1 MGSDQRRVFLAVV
14 LSGVVLVVWQ
24 TFFAPKV
31 SVDDK
36 IKAYEERGKV
46 YDKQAGT
53 SNADK
58 AFDGAPSREVIK
70 SSSAKV
76 ESHTL
81 DDGKINF
88 SFNNSLEIEGS
99 QNKNAIIDFVSTVGR
114 GKPFQIQVLTPTG
127 PQAISLDWTVSDDVK
142 SVIGKDEI
150 LGLNVVISL
159 LDNGKL
165 DFTINSTRAHRFRFI
180 LNSTK
185 KEMDNNQMRKFLVF
199 SKDVDRFIVGDSES
213 GESKV
218 KWFGIDFNF
227 HLFAF
232 TFEEKQM
239 AKFSTSESGRFYLD
253 TIEPVNKIKGG
264 LIFTKKDY
272 DYLMSFGDKLEL
284 SVDFGF
290 FYILAVPIMRG
301 LQFFYQY
308 IPNYG
313 IAIILL
319 TLLIRMITF
328 PLQYKSFKSMKKMQT
343 VQPEL
348 TKIKEKFKDD
358 PQRMQKETMELF
370 RRAGAN
376 PLGGCLPLL
385 LQMPIFFAFYQVLY
399 ESVELLGAPFF
410 GWITDLSQKDPLYVL
425 PVLMALSI
433 FLQQKFQPSTTAD
446 PTQKKIMMFMPF
458 FFGFIMIN
466 VSSGLVLYIFVST
479 LFGMIQQ
486 YFVYKTTD

>member
-36 IKAYEERGKV
+36 IKAYEQQRENSYVREPGK
-46 YDKQAGT
+46 
-53 SNADK
+53 SNK
-58 AFDGAPSREVIK
+58 GLPTAPSTGVIEP
-70 SSSAKV
+70 STAKI
-76 ESHTL
+76 ESQTL
-81 DDGKINF
+81 NDGTVGF
-88 SFNNSLEIEGS
+88 SFNNRLDVERS
-99 QNKNAIIDFVSTVGR
+99 QNKNAIIDFMSTVGSER
-114 GKPFQIQVLTPTG
+114 PFQLQVLTPTG
-127 PQAISLDWTVSDDVK
+127 PQAISLNWKVSDDGK
-142 SVIGKDEI
+142 SISGDDVS
-150 LGLNVVISL
+150 LGLNVVISIL
-159 LDNGKL
+159 SNGKL
-165 DFTINSTRAHRFRFI
+165 DISLNSTKAHRFRFI

-185 KEMDNNQMRKFLVF
+185 KEMENNQMRKFVIF

-232 TFEEKQM
+232 SFEEKQM
-239 AKFSTSESGRFYLD
+239 AKFSASESGRFYLD
-253 TIEPVNKIKGG
+253 TIEPVNKIRGG

-272 DYLMSFGDKLEL
+272 DHLLSFGDKLEL

-313 IAIILL
+313 VAIILL

-328 PLQYKSFKSMKKMQT
+328 PLQYKSFKSMKKMQK

-410 GWITDLSQKDPLYVL
+410 GWISDLSQKDPFYVL
-425 PVLMALSI
+425 PVLMSLSI

-486 YFVYKTTD
+486 YFVYRTTD

>member
-31 SVDDK
+31 SVEEK
-36 IKAYEERGKV
+36 MKAYKQEEKV
-46 YDKQAGT
+46 FHQENVN
-53 SNADK
+53 SNKDLPAIVSTN
-58 AFDGAPSREVIK
+58 PVE
-70 SSSAKV
+70 SSSVVAVKD
-76 ESHTL
+76 HTL
-81 DDGKINF
+81 KNDFASF
-88 SFNNSLEIEGS
+88 SFNNRLNIESS
-99 QNKNAIIDFVSTVGR
+99 QNKNSIIDFMSIVG
-114 GKPFQIQVLTPTG
+114 GKKPFQIQVLAPAG
-127 PQAISLDWTVSDDVK
+127 PKNISLDWNVDDDGK
-142 SVIGKDEI
+142 SIRGKDQS
-150 LGLNVVISL
+150 LDLDVVISL
-159 LDNGKL
+159 LENGRLNFALSSSK
-165 DFTINSTRAHRFRFI
+165 AHRFRFI
-180 LNSTK
+180 FNSSK
-185 KEMDNNQMRKFLVF
+185 KELENNQMRRFVVF

-218 KWFGIDFNF
+218 KWFGVDFNF

-232 TFEEKQM
+232 SFEEKQM
-239 AKFSTSESGRFYLD
+239 AKFSASESGRLYVD
-253 TIEPVNKIKGG
+253 TIGPVNQLKGG

-272 DYLMSFGDKLEL
+272 DYLLSFGDKLEL

-301 LQFFYQY
+301 LQFFYKY

-313 IAIILL
+313 VAIILL

-328 PLQYKSFKSMKKMQT
+328 PLQYKSFKSMKKMQK

-410 GWITDLSQKDPLYVL
+410 GWISDLSQKDPFYVL
-425 PVLMALSI
+425 PVLMSLSI

-446 PTQKKIMMFMPF
+446 PTQKKIMMLMPF
-458 FFGFIMIN
+458 FFGFIMVN

-486 YFVYKTTD
+486 YFVYRTTD